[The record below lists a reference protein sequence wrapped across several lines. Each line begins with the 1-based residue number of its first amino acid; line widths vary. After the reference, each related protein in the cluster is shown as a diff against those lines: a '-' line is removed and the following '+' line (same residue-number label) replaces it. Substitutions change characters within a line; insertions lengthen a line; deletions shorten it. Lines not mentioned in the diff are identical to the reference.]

1 MKMEHYGEITS
12 MLDDLCQLLS
22 DGLMFCIQ
30 GRKKKMKEN
39 EKKISEQ
46 KEVIDKYIEKNN
58 IDLNE
63 YKEIYLARIYQ
74 WVLIDGVNVQR
85 KYERRR

>member
-1 MKMEHYGEITS
+1 MKTEHYGEITS

-22 DGLMFCIQ
+22 DGLMFYIQ

-39 EKKISEQ
+39 EKKILEQ

-63 YKEIYLARIYQ
+63 YKEIYLARMYQ
-74 WVLIDGVNVQR
+74 WALIDRVNVQR

>member
-1 MKMEHYGEITS
+1 MKKEHYERLQE

-39 EKKISEQ
+39 EKKILEQ

-63 YKEIYLARIYQ
+63 YKEIYLARMYQ
-74 WVLIDGVNVQR
+74 WANIDGVNVQR
-85 KYERRR
+85 KYGGRK

>member
-74 WVLIDGVNVQR
+74 WANIDGANIQR

>member
-1 MKMEHYGEITS
+1 MKTEHYGEITS

-46 KEVIDKYIEKNN
+46 KEIIDKYIEKNN

-63 YKEIYLARIYQ
+63 YKEIYLARMYQ
-74 WVLIDGVNVQR
+74 
-85 KYERRR
+85 

>member
-1 MKMEHYGEITS
+1 MKTEHYGEITS

-74 WVLIDGVNVQR
+74 WVNIDGVNVQR
-85 KYERRR
+85 KYERRK

>member
-39 EKKISEQ
+39 ERKISEQ

-63 YKEIYLARIYQ
+63 YKEIYLARMYQ
-74 WVLIDGVNVQR
+74 WENIDGVNVQR

>member
-1 MKMEHYGEITS
+1 MKTEHYGEITS

-30 GRKKKMKEN
+30 GRKKMEEN

-46 KEVIDKYIEKNN
+46 KEVIDKYIKKNN

-74 WVLIDGVNVQR
+74 WALIDGVNVQR

>member
-1 MKMEHYGEITS
+1 MKTEHYGKITS

-46 KEVIDKYIEKNN
+46 KETIDKYIEK
-58 IDLNE
+58 
-63 YKEIYLARIYQ
+63 K
-74 WVLIDGVNVQR
+74 
-85 KYERRR
+85 

>member
-1 MKMEHYGEITS
+1 MKTEHYGEITS

-63 YKEIYLARIYQ
+63 YKEIYLSRMYQ
-74 WVLIDGVNVQR
+74 WALIDGFNVQR

>member
-46 KEVIDKYIEKNN
+46 KEVIDKYIEK
-58 IDLNE
+58 
-63 YKEIYLARIYQ
+63 K
-74 WVLIDGVNVQR
+74 
-85 KYERRR
+85 

>member
-1 MKMEHYGEITS
+1 MKMEHYGKITS

-46 KEVIDKYIEKNN
+46 KEIIDKYIEKNN

-63 YKEIYLARIYQ
+63 YKEIYLARMYQ
-74 WVLIDGVNVQR
+74 WANIDGVNVQR
-85 KYERRR
+85 KYERRK

>member
-1 MKMEHYGEITS
+1 MKTEHYGEITS

>member
-39 EKKISEQ
+39 KKKISEQ
-46 KEVIDKYIEKNN
+46 KEIIDKYIEKNN

-63 YKEIYLARIYQ
+63 YKEIYLARMYQ
-74 WVLIDGVNVQR
+74 WANIDGANIQR

>member
-39 EKKISEQ
+39 ERKISEQ
-46 KEVIDKYIEKNN
+46 KEVIDKYIEK
-58 IDLNE
+58 IILT
-63 YKEIYLARIYQ
+63 
-74 WVLIDGVNVQR
+74 
-85 KYERRR
+85 

>member
-1 MKMEHYGEITS
+1 MKMEHYGKITS

-39 EKKISEQ
+39 EKKILEQ

-63 YKEIYLARIYQ
+63 YKEIYLARMYQ
-74 WVLIDGVNVQR
+74 WVNIDGVNVQR
-85 KYERRR
+85 KYERRK

>member
-1 MKMEHYGEITS
+1 MKKEHYERLQE

-46 KEVIDKYIEKNN
+46 KEIIDKYIEK
-58 IDLNE
+58 IILT
-63 YKEIYLARIYQ
+63 
-74 WVLIDGVNVQR
+74 
-85 KYERRR
+85 

>member
-1 MKMEHYGEITS
+1 
-12 MLDDLCQLLS
+12 
-22 DGLMFCIQ
+22 
-30 GRKKKMKEN
+30 MKEN

-46 KEVIDKYIEKNN
+46 KETIDKYIEKNN

-74 WVLIDGVNVQR
+74 WANIDGVNVQR

>member
-1 MKMEHYGEITS
+1 MKMEHYGKITS

-46 KEVIDKYIEKNN
+46 KEVMDKYIEKNN

-63 YKEIYLARIYQ
+63 YKEIYLTRMYQ
-74 WVLIDGVNVQR
+74 WANIDGVNVQCR
-85 KYERRR
+85 FR

>member
-1 MKMEHYGEITS
+1 MKTEHYGEITS

-74 WVLIDGVNVQR
+74 WELIDGVNVQR

>member
-1 MKMEHYGEITS
+1 MKTEHYGEITS

-30 GRKKKMKEN
+30 GRKK
-39 EKKISEQ
+39 ISEQ
-46 KEVIDKYIEKNN
+46 KEVIDKYIKKNN

-74 WVLIDGVNVQR
+74 WALIDGVNVQR